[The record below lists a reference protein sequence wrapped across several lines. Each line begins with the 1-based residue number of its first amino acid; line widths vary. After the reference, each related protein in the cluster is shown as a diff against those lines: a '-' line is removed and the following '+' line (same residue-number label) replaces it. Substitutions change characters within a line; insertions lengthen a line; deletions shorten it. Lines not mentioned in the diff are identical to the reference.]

1 MAGVKGK
8 SGGAR
13 QGTGPKPRPPE
24 ERMVEV
30 RVKLPRELKAAL
42 SEVGGGN
49 ISENIRAAVFAW
61 LDANWP
67 EYYPGRRVEIWRHS
81 TDAQYAVLCERGRP
95 IMAAGPLTHAGSA
108 GVIAGATAFDWSAK
122 LADDINAEDEQ
133 GDEAAYQRVWSEE
146 PPRE

>member
-13 QGTGPKPRPPE
+13 RGTGPKPRPADE
-24 ERMVEV
+24 QWVEA

-49 ISENIRAAVFAW
+49 ISENLRTAALAW

-67 EYYPGRRVEIWRHS
+67 ECYPGRRVEIWRHES
-81 TDAQYAVLCERGRP
+81 GARFAVLCERGRP
-95 IMAAGPLTHAGSA
+95 IMAAGPLDNGAAAVVMAGE
-108 GVIAGATAFDWSAK
+108 TAMDWSAS
-122 LADDINAEDEQ
+122 LADDINSEYENGDAE
-133 GDEAAYQRVWSEE
+133 YTRVWPGEATA
-146 PPRE
+146 